1 MAAGTGNW
9 GMLTPTFDDR
19 FNTPEGSWLTGPAD
33 FAGISGGPRSVAQPA
48 RAVGAARAT
57 PKPGTTPGST
67 RRVDSSL
74 RREASVSA
82 AAAAAAHT
90 GSFAFGRYQSGVD
103 EDDARSNVGSSSKP
117 PSNVGRGVTWDV
129 RSEDGPAGAI
139 RKSPNAR
146 TSAEYPSSPDMK
158 VRLSAAMEALR
169 NVRTEL
175 EEKETSLGDSLAE
188 SRAMLMIANQDLDEA
203 RRLNGTLERESED
216 AKGRADAL
224 RKALTDALAKV
235 ESQARES
242 AAAAAA
248 ATRLSAAEDATE
260 RAEAENQKLREAL
273 DQSES
278 RLAEAE
284 RARKDAEEE
293 AERRVDSI
301 ADVENELDAAHA
313 EIDARV
319 SRERELADQI
329 ERLCEALL
337 ISESA
342 EGKTAGKIDGAM
354 SVEVARLRQELRKSE
369 QYLRDA
375 STRAETSGFRRAE
388 AIAALEERAERAE
401 VERDRLESMMRPM
414 RDELER
420 LTAIVNE
427 QTGEQAGA
435 SAARE
440 RDVLLAELESQKEI
454 VRAAMSDASKGGG
467 ANSGVDL
474 EKLEEEL
481 RVAEAALVS
490 SRAAER
496 VASIE
501 AEAARAEAAKRVEN
515 EREAARREQ
524 ERMAKEHESMAEKL
538 GESRANAAEATRRAE
553 DLAARVQALEARCSA
568 AESARDEAAARFAAA
583 AAGEENLAAQLR
595 AAKEAAEA
603 REAELAEEV
612 KTAKMTRLMFRW
624 RNQAT
629 SHAFIA
635 WRDNAADR
643 ARSRR
648 VAEKVAGRWRRVQL
662 SVPFND
668 WLDFVASVVEE
679 RRRLKEEE
687 TEARAGASERQAG
700 EFRTQAERLVAEVSE
715 LKTRAADAEAAL
727 ERATIDVS
735 AATSRISQLEAEK
748 EERDRR
754 RTAEN
759 EAGENNIRYL
769 ANQLKTAEKDA
780 ASLKQAVRDASAN
793 LEESAAELERA
804 KAAAAEREA
813 ELSRKLATAEKDSSS
828 LKLAVRDATSKFDD
842 ATAELERVKTA
853 AETREKRLAEEV
865 KTAKMTRLMYRWRNQ
880 STSHAFVAW
889 RDNVREIARHRRV
902 LEKVTARWRRLEISV
917 PFDRWVEWTRAA
929 IDARREEE
937 LERTKE
943 DADTIRVEAEK
954 LVAELGKFKAKAR
967 DAEESAAANEKLAKD
982 AAAEIEKRRLSADAA
997 EESMFKELERQRA
1010 VADDAVREAA
1020 RLEALRKSETAELR
1034 EKISTLEIAE
1044 REAVERFAAAAAN
1057 ETKLARALRDA
1068 NANAEA
1074 REDELAE
1081 ELRFAK
1087 LARLVHRWRNQAV
1100 TRAFAAWRR
1109 NAREV
1114 ARQRRAVS
1122 KVATRWKR
1130 LALAIPFEDWRVFVD
1145 EARETRRAAEIV
1157 EHETQAERLV
1167 EELATAATA
1176 RARLEEEAA
1185 QLRRRCEILDG
1196 REAEVKRLA
1205 DVASSDAA
1213 ELRLRCEKLDAELAE
1228 VRAKLRRSE
1237 NAARIEATLGGR
1249 TPTAGRVTPT
1259 AGRVTT
1265 PAPHADSDTDSDF
1278 SESEASVPGPATR
1291 RASAASPAAVSP
1303 EPAAANNA
1311 VTSDSV
1317 TSWTPFRVQTRAVG
1331 GALQRGH
1338 KRGAMGGPGGA
1349 TAVRVVAA
1357 GAWIAAFV
1365 ALIVFACAT
1374 MYMGDVHGGSC
1385 AGAGGGGRGAVAW
1398 TAGVLDELLSGTVRA
1413 RYRPACGVAR
1423 RPS

>member
-1 MAAGTGNW
+1 M
-9 GMLTPTFDDR
+9 
-19 FNTPEGSWLTGPAD
+19 
-33 FAGISGGPRSVAQPA
+33 
-48 RAVGAARAT
+48 
-57 PKPGTTPGST
+57 
-67 RRVDSSL
+67 
-74 RREASVSA
+74 
-82 AAAAAAHT
+82 
-90 GSFAFGRYQSGVD
+90 
-103 EDDARSNVGSSSKP
+103 
-117 PSNVGRGVTWDV
+117 
-129 RSEDGPAGAI
+129 SEDGPKMAPSV
-139 RKSPNAR
+139 RDKSPNNTRA
-146 TSAEYPSSPDMK
+146 SSEYPSSPDMK
-158 VRLSAAMEALR
+158 VRLSAAMDALR

-175 EEKETSLGDSLAE
+175 EEKETSLGDRLAE

-342 EGKTAGKIDGAM
+342 EGKTAGVDGAM

-427 QTGEQAGA
+427 QTGNGA

-454 VRAAMSDASKGGG
+454 VRAAMSDAANSRGGG

-538 GESRANAAEATRRAE
+538 GESRASAAEATRRAD

-603 REAELAEEV
+603 REAELAEDV
-612 KTAKMTRLMFRW
+612 ATAKMTRLMFRW

-629 SHAFIA
+629 SHAFVA

-687 TEARAGASERQAG
+687 TEAAPG
-700 EFRTQAERLVAEVSE
+700 
-715 LKTRAADAEAAL
+715 
-727 ERATIDVS
+727 
-735 AATSRISQLEAEK
+735 
-748 EERDRR
+748 
-754 RTAEN
+754 
-759 EAGENNIRYL
+759 
-769 ANQLKTAEKDA
+769 
-780 ASLKQAVRDASAN
+780 AVR
-793 LEESAAELERA
+793 
-804 KAAAAEREA
+804 
-813 ELSRKLATAEKDSSS
+813 
-828 LKLAVRDATSKFDD
+828 
-842 ATAELERVKTA
+842 
-853 AETREKRLAEEV
+853 
-865 KTAKMTRLMYRWRNQ
+865 
-880 STSHAFVAW
+880 
-889 RDNVREIARHRRV
+889 
-902 LEKVTARWRRLEISV
+902 
-917 PFDRWVEWTRAA
+917 
-929 IDARREEE
+929 
-937 LERTKE
+937 
-943 DADTIRVEAEK
+943 
-954 LVAELGKFKAKAR
+954 
-967 DAEESAAANEKLAKD
+967 
-982 AAAEIEKRRLSADAA
+982 
-997 EESMFKELERQRA
+997 
-1010 VADDAVREAA
+1010 
-1020 RLEALRKSETAELR
+1020 
-1034 EKISTLEIAE
+1034 
-1044 REAVERFAAAAAN
+1044 
-1057 ETKLARALRDA
+1057 
-1068 NANAEA
+1068 
-1074 REDELAE
+1074 
-1081 ELRFAK
+1081 
-1087 LARLVHRWRNQAV
+1087 
-1100 TRAFAAWRR
+1100 
-1109 NAREV
+1109 
-1114 ARQRRAVS
+1114 
-1122 KVATRWKR
+1122 
-1130 LALAIPFEDWRVFVD
+1130 
-1145 EARETRRAAEIV
+1145 
-1157 EHETQAERLV
+1157 
-1167 EELATAATA
+1167 
-1176 RARLEEEAA
+1176 
-1185 QLRRRCEILDG
+1185 
-1196 REAEVKRLA
+1196 
-1205 DVASSDAA
+1205 
-1213 ELRLRCEKLDAELAE
+1213 
-1228 VRAKLRRSE
+1228 
-1237 NAARIEATLGGR
+1237 
-1249 TPTAGRVTPT
+1249 
-1259 AGRVTT
+1259 
-1265 PAPHADSDTDSDF
+1265 AP
-1278 SESEASVPGPATR
+1278 
-1291 RASAASPAAVSP
+1291 
-1303 EPAAANNA
+1303 
-1311 VTSDSV
+1311 
-1317 TSWTPFRVQTRAVG
+1317 SW
-1331 GALQRGH
+1331 
-1338 KRGAMGGPGGA
+1338 
-1349 TAVRVVAA
+1349 
-1357 GAWIAAFV
+1357 
-1365 ALIVFACAT
+1365 
-1374 MYMGDVHGGSC
+1374 
-1385 AGAGGGGRGAVAW
+1385 
-1398 TAGVLDELLSGTVRA
+1398 
-1413 RYRPACGVAR
+1413 
-1423 RPS
+1423 